1 LPSPPKAGPPASG
14 PDPASL
20 VLTAS
25 DLPSS
30 TVQQEGYDSVPVALS
45 TYDVVFQPAGP
56 FDDLFQTVSVMP
68 TPTSAAYLAAFTGA
82 SAIAG
87 DLFFAGPAYTKVT
100 PVDVSSAG
108 DDAQAAIVEISGNG
122 QTLNEAVVTLNTGP
136 ASDFLVADSS
146 SSINPA
152 DVQNLAQT
160 GANRLNS
167 GLGG

>member
-1 LPSPPKAGPPASG
+1 
-14 PDPASL
+14 
-20 VLTAS
+20 
-25 DLPSS
+25 
-30 TVQQEGYDSVPVALS
+30 
-45 TYDVVFQPAGP
+45 
-56 FDDLFQTVSVMP
+56 
-68 TPTSAAYLAAFTGA
+68 
-82 SAIAG
+82 
-87 DLFFAGPAYTKVT
+87 VT

-108 DDAQAAIVEISGNG
+108 DNAQAAIVEISGNG